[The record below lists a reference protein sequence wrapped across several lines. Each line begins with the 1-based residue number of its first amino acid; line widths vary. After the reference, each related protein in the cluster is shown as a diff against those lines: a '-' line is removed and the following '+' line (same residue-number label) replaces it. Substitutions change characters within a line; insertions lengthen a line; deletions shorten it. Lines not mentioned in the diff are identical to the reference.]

1 MKRYGVGEVASK
13 IANKGL
19 RPAWVV
25 YLLVGSLFT
34 GIYFLLRWA
43 ATQNVFFVLV
53 GFSAVAAIVVGA
65 RMHRLIPP
73 LHFAGYP

>member
-25 YLLVGSLFT
+25 YLLAGSLFT
-34 GIYFLLRWA
+34 GIYFLLR
-43 ATQNVFFVLV
+43 
-53 GFSAVAAIVVGA
+53 
-65 RMHRLIPP
+65 
-73 LHFAGYP
+73 